1 MSGVDAAA
9 TLSLQIDTKSAEAS
23 LTALETR
30 MKNLGVTQVPSEG
43 VTKLGSEAKLAEQK
57 LKTMT
62 AAVEA
67 MQAKL
72 DALAASG
79 KTDIFGNVTKKGY
92 ELQGLFGQVDHSIQR
107 TDSNLKV
114 MLKSAEMAGAAA
126 VKQAQ
131 DLARAKNQA
140 NSLELRVIAA
150 EEAAKAAAAA
160 KAVQDL
166 GRAKNLANS
175 LELRVIAAEEAARLK
190 AAVKDA
196 QDLAKWLTLTEKQR
210 AMAALQAGKAFYGGG
225 QQHLLP
231 GAAGSSQA
239 LAAAQNAGSVA
250 ALESQLKS
258 LIVTQGSLGKATRQ
272 SAEHQM
278 HWNTIANEAH
288 AAARGLAGAVG
299 GLWLTYGSMV
309 PLLAGAAIAGGFKA
323 ATTAGAE
330 FAYQLT
336 FVKALGGETADTIS
350 QIGAATLTMS
360 KDSLHSPVEM
370 ANGLR
375 ILSQAGLEAKD
386 AMLALP
392 TALDLAT
399 VGDPSPLLV

>member
-160 KAVQDL
+160 KAVQEL
-166 GRAKNLANS
+166 GRAKNQANS
-175 LELRVIAAEEAARLK
+175 LELRVIAAEEAAK
-190 AAVKDA
+190 VKKSE
-196 QDLAKWLTLTEKQR
+196 QDLKDLWRAK
-210 AMAALQAGKAFYGGG
+210 
-225 QQHLLP
+225 
-231 GAAGSSQA
+231 
-239 LAAAQNAGSVA
+239 
-250 ALESQLKS
+250 
-258 LIVTQGSLGKATRQ
+258 I
-272 SAEHQM
+272 
-278 HWNTIANEAH
+278 
-288 AAARGLAGAVG
+288 
-299 GLWLTYGSMV
+299 
-309 PLLAGAAIAGGFKA
+309 
-323 ATTAGAE
+323 
-330 FAYQLT
+330 
-336 FVKALGGETADTIS
+336 
-350 QIGAATLTMS
+350 
-360 KDSLHSPVEM
+360 
-370 ANGLR
+370 
-375 ILSQAGLEAKD
+375 
-386 AMLALP
+386 
-392 TALDLAT
+392 
-399 VGDPSPLLV
+399 